1 MSSALVIQFLML
13 LLYRMDAS
21 VVAGSDES
29 HPRGVGLSGPCCA
42 DRPLRFLPD

>member
-1 MSSALVIQFLML
+1 LSLAPVIHFIML
-13 LLYRMDAS
+13 LLYRIDAS

-29 HPRGVGLSGPCCA
+29 HPRGVGLSGPCCS

>member
-1 MSSALVIQFLML
+1 MSAAPVIHFIML

-21 VVAGSDES
+21 GVAGRDES